1 MNNSTKILIISLK
14 NSKRV
19 IFLKK
24 RLKEINLR
32 YKIID
37 AVNGKEF
44 HKRKRLP
51 LIYNKNQTIKNIDR
65 ELSPPEIGTAA
76 SHIKAYKYII
86 KNKIQQAIIMEDD
99 AYPSKLLNQWINNN
113 IKVNNN
119 EILSF
124 YAYASGVLERRSFK
138 KILQTNI
145 GLHYSKTHLYNSS
158 CYQINNYTCKKIISI
173 TRGKVVGYP
182 DWPFSFVKDK
192 IKFIVTIPFLAII
205 NDRGISYLN
214 KARNKILGKDNP
226 IKKAIPYSFLFY
238 FRILYYLS
246 FLPFIFRKYKN
257 IIFYYEHFFQKNFFY
272 LLEIF
277 FNNYLNMR
285 KIYYLKNFYTKDL
298 QDIVLKVKNY
308 KKI

>member
-1 MNNSTKILIISLK
+1 MNKKTKILIISLK

-24 RLKEINLR
+24 RLKEINLD

-37 AVNGKEF
+37 AVNGNEF
-44 HKRKRLP
+44 HKKKRLH

-99 AYPSKLLNQWINNN
+99 AYPSKLLNKWIDNN
-113 IKVNNN
+113 IKVKNN

-124 YAYASGVLERRSFK
+124 YAYASGVLERKPFK
-138 KILQTNI
+138 KVLQTSI
-145 GLHYSKTHLYNSS
+145 GLHYSKTHLYNNS
-158 CYQINNYTCKKIISI
+158 CYQINNYTSKKIMSI
-173 TRGKVVGYP
+173 TKGMVVGYP

-214 KARNKILGKDNP
+214 NARNKILGKKNL
-226 IKKAIPYSFLFY
+226 ITKIIPESFLFY
-238 FRILYYLS
+238 LRILYYLTFS
-246 FLPFIFRKYKN
+246 PFVFKKYKN
-257 IIFYYEHFFQKNFFY
+257 INFYYEHFFQKNFFY
-272 LLEIF
+272 FLNFF
-277 FNNYLNMR
+277 FNDYLNMR
-285 KIYYLKNFYTKDL
+285 KIYYLKNFYTSDL
-298 QDIVLKVKNY
+298 KEIISDIKSY
-308 KKI
+308 KR

>member
-1 MNNSTKILIISLK
+1 MNKKTKILIISLK

-24 RLKEINLR
+24 RLKEINLH

-44 HKRKRLP
+44 HKRKRLH

-99 AYPSKLLNQWINNN
+99 AYPSKLLNKWIDNN
-113 IKVNNN
+113 IIVNNN

-124 YAYASGVLERRSFK
+124 YAYASGVLEREPFMK
-138 KILQTNI
+138 VLQTSI
-145 GLHYSKTHLYNSS
+145 GLHYSKTHLYNNS
-158 CYQINNYTCKKIISI
+158 CYQINNYTCKKIIFV
-173 TRGKVVGYP
+173 TKGKVVGYP

-214 KARNKILGKDNP
+214 NARNKILGKKNL
-226 IKKAIPYSFLFY
+226 IKKIIPESFLFY

-246 FLPFIFRKYKN
+246 FLPFIFKKYKN
-257 IIFYYEHFFQKNFFY
+257 INFYYEHFFQKNFFY
-272 LLEIF
+272 FLNIF
-277 FNNYLNMR
+277 SNKYLNMT
-285 KIYYLKNFYTKDL
+285 KIYYLKNFYTSDL
-298 QDIVLKVKNY
+298 KEIISGIKSY
-308 KKI
+308 KK